1 MILNIVKN
9 IYKGWNIIMGI
20 ENLSVEV
27 KNVIDQFI
35 KEERNIVVAGEAGAG
50 KVALMESLLEGND
63 EYELFDK
70 IEDSKKANLVFSKM
84 KLEKNTIAVL
94 DGDSPETVMGNFY
107 NLITEEEELEFNEF
121 KRVVEVIVYVALNDE
136 EQQLVSVFSNQK

>member
-1 MILNIVKN
+1 
-9 IYKGWNIIMGI
+9 MGI

-27 KNVIDQFI
+27 KSVIDKFI
-35 KEERNIVVAGEAGAG
+35 KEERNIVVAGEAGVG
-50 KVALMESLLEGND
+50 KAALMESLLEGND
-63 EYELFDK
+63 DYELFDK

-121 KRVVEVIVYVALNDE
+121 KRVVEVIIYVTLNDE

>member
-27 KNVIDQFI
+27 KNVIDKFI

-50 KVALMESLLEGND
+50 KAALMESLLEGNN
-63 EYELFDK
+63 EYELFDN
-70 IEDSKKANLVFSKM
+70 IEDSKKAKLVFSKM
-84 KLEKNTIAVL
+84 KLEKNTTVVL
-94 DGDSPETVMGNFY
+94 DGDSPETVMSNFY

-121 KRVVEVIVYVALNDE
+121 KRVVEVIIYVTLNDE

>member
-1 MILNIVKN
+1 
-9 IYKGWNIIMGI
+9 MGI

-27 KNVIDQFI
+27 KNVIDKFI

-50 KVALMESLLEGND
+50 KAALMESLLEGNN
-63 EYELFDK
+63 EYELFDN
-70 IEDSKKANLVFSKM
+70 IEDSKKAKLVFSKM
-84 KLEKNTIAVL
+84 KLEKNTIVVL
-94 DGDSPETVMGNFY
+94 DGDSPETVMSNFY

-121 KRVVEVIVYVALNDE
+121 KRVVEVIIYVTLNDE

>member
-1 MILNIVKN
+1 
-9 IYKGWNIIMGI
+9 MGI

-27 KNVIDQFI
+27 KNVIDKFI

-50 KVALMESLLEGND
+50 KAALMESLLEGNN
-63 EYELFDK
+63 EYELFDN
-70 IEDSKKANLVFSKM
+70 IEDSKKAKLVFSKM
-84 KLEKNTIAVL
+84 KLEKNTTVVL
-94 DGDSPETVMGNFY
+94 DGDSPETVMSNFY

-121 KRVVEVIVYVALNDE
+121 KRVVEVIIYVTLNDE

>member
-1 MILNIVKN
+1 
-9 IYKGWNIIMGI
+9 MGI
-20 ENLSVEV
+20 RNLSVEV
-27 KNVIDQFI
+27 KSVEVKSVIDKFI

-50 KVALMESLLEGND
+50 KAVLMESLLEGND
-63 EYELFDK
+63 EYKLFDR

-107 NLITEEEELEFNEF
+107 NLITEEEELELNEF
-121 KRVVEVIVYVALNDE
+121 KRVVEVIIYVTLNDDGE
-136 EQQLVSVFSNQK
+136 RLVSVYSNQK

>member
-27 KNVIDQFI
+27 KNVIDKFI

-50 KVALMESLLEGND
+50 KAALMESLLEGNN
-63 EYELFDK
+63 EYELFDN
-70 IEDSKKANLVFSKM
+70 IEDSKKAKLVFSKM
-84 KLEKNTIAVL
+84 KLEKNTIVVL
-94 DGDSPETVMGNFY
+94 DGDSPETVMSNFY

-121 KRVVEVIVYVALNDE
+121 KRVVEVIIYVTLNDE